1 MYVYVIYE
9 SEQFV
14 SNQTADL
21 EPFCFAHAVPVRGFS
36 SGTLSVKN
44 PCV

>member
-1 MYVYVIYE
+1 MYVYVIFE

-14 SNQTADL
+14 SNQTVDL
-21 EPFCFAHAVPVRGFS
+21 EPFCFAHAFPVRGFS
-36 SGTLSVKN
+36 YGTLSVKN